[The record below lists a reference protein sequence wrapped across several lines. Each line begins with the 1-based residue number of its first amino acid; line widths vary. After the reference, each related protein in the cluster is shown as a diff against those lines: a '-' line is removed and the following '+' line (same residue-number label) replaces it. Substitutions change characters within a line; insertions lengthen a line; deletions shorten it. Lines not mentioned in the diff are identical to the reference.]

1 MFVVLSVGG
10 CGTPHYRQCMLFYI
24 VGVAH
29 HTDIPTSVRG

>member
-10 CGTPHYRQCMLFYI
+10 CGTPHYRQMLFYI

-29 HTDIPTSVRG
+29 YTDIPTSVRG